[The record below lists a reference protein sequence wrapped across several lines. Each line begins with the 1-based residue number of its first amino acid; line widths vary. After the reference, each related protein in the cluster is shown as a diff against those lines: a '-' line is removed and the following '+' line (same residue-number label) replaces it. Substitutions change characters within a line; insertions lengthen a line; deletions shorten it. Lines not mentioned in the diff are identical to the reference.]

1 MPYSTEAIRNIVLAG
16 HGGCGK
22 TTLIEALLRTSGM
35 SAGNNSNNGNNN
47 DSGNTDKGS
56 NGVNGWNGSP
66 ERPGLIS
73 GHDPLERKYRHTLY
87 AMPAYLDYRDARIH
101 LLDTPGYPDFI
112 GQAISVFP
120 AADTAAIVVDAQ
132 RGIEM
137 MTTRMME
144 LAKARAM
151 CRLLVVN
158 KIDAPDVDLPARVM
172 RLQELFGRECLPIN
186 LPNAAG
192 QEVADCFFQRD
203 GKADFFTVATAHRA
217 LMDQVVEVDAAFM
230 ETYLDQG
237 DIDPEV
243 LHAPFEQALRE
254 GHLIPI
260 CFVSA
265 QSGAG
270 VAQLLEVFARLMPN
284 PAEGNPPIFYRQD
297 PENPHAR
304 KPIRAEP
311 NPARHVLAHVFRIV
325 VDPYV
330 GKIAM
335 FRIHQ
340 GTVRR
345 DGTLYIGD
353 HRKPFRVS
361 HLYKLQGREQIE
373 VPQGVPGDI
382 CAVARIEDIYYDA
395 ILHDAAEDAH
405 IHLEPIPL
413 PQPIYGL
420 SIEPRKRGDEQRL
433 WDLLQKLCAEDPCL
447 RVDRLMSTGETVIS
461 GLGEL
466 HLRSV
471 LDRITEM
478 HKTDVITHPPKIAYR
493 ETIAAEGEGHYRH
506 KKQSGGAGQ
515 FGEVFLKVEPLP
527 RGSGFEF
534 VDAVKGGVIPRQ
546 FLPAVEKGVLQAM
559 ESGTVAGFPMQD
571 IRVIVHDGKAHPV
584 DSKEIAFIVA
594 GRKAFRDAVQKA
606 RPVLLEPVVSIEV
619 SAPED
624 SMGDVTADLSMRRG
638 QISGMRKGHGDS
650 ALVSGLIPLSEL
662 NGYQSRLHSST
673 AGGGSYTISFSHYD
687 AVPPAMQ
694 QRMAGQYKETA
705 DEA

>member
-1 MPYSTEAIRNIVLAG
+1 MPYSTEAIRNIALVG

-22 TTLIEALLRTSGM
+22 TTLVDTLLQAAGTSRGHG
-35 SAGNNSNNGNNN
+35 GNNGSGGNGAA
-47 DSGNTDKGS
+47 
-56 NGVNGWNGSP
+56 
-66 ERPGLIS
+66 ERTNMVAGY
-73 GHDPLERKYRHTLY
+73 DPLERKYRHSLFTTPSY
-87 AMPAYLDYRDARIH
+87 IDYRDVRIH

-112 GQAISVFP
+112 GQAISALP
-120 AADTAAIVVDAQ
+120 AADTAAVVIDAQ
-132 RGIEM
+132 SGIEM
-137 MTTRMME
+137 MTSRMME
-144 LAKARAM
+144 LAGARGM
-151 CRLLVVN
+151 CRLIIIS
-158 KIDAPDVDLPARVM
+158 KIDTPGIDLPALVLRI
-172 RLQELFGRECLPIN
+172 QELFGRECLPIN
-186 LPNAAG
+186 LPAAG
-192 QEVADCFFQRD
+192 AHEVADCFFQPD
-203 GKADFFTVATAHRA
+203 GDADFSTVAAAHRA

-237 DIDPEV
+237 DIDPEI

-254 GHLIPI
+254 GHLIPV

-265 QSGAG
+265 QTGAG
-270 VAQLLEVFARLMPN
+270 IAQLLDIFARLMPN
-284 PAEGNPPIFYRQD
+284 PAECNPPVFYQD
-297 PENPHAR
+297 TPGQPQAR
-304 KPIRAEP
+304 KRIHAVPD
-311 NPARHVLAHVFRIV
+311 PAQHVLAHVFRIAA
-325 VDPYV
+325 DPYV
-330 GKIAM
+330 GKVGM

-353 HRKPFRVS
+353 QRKPFRVS
-361 HLYKLQGREQIE
+361 HLYKLQGKEQIE
-373 VPQGVPGDI
+373 VQQGVPGDI
-382 CAVARIEDIYYDA
+382 CAVARIDDIFYDA

-433 WDLLQKLCAEDPCL
+433 WDILQKLCAEDPCL
-447 RVDRLMSTGETVIS
+447 RVDRMMSTGETVMS

-471 LDRITEM
+471 LDRMTEM
-478 HKTDVITHPPKIAYR
+478 YKTEVITHPPKIAYR
-493 ETIAAEGEGHYRH
+493 ETIAAVAEGHYRH

-546 FLPAVEKGVLQAM
+546 FLPAVEKGILQAM
-559 ESGTVAGFPMQD
+559 EAGPVAGYPMQD
-571 IRVIVHDGKAHPV
+571 VRVTVHDGKSHSV

-594 GRKAFRDAVQKA
+594 GRKAFRDAVMKA
-606 RPVLLEPVVSIEV
+606 RPLLLEPVVSIEV
-619 SAPED
+619 TGPEEN
-624 SMGDVTADLSMRRG
+624 MGDITADLSVRRG
-638 QISGMRKGHGDS
+638 QISGMRRGHGDS

-673 AGGGSYTISFSHYD
+673 AGRGGYTISFSHYE

-694 QRMAGQYKETA
+694 QRMAGQYKEVA